1 MNRSRR
7 KFLLQLRGAL
17 LLSAAA
23 LAVAAPLPGGYAAF
37 AEDDSHDGGSSG
49 GSGGSSGG
57 VGGGSGGSEGGGSG
71 SGGSE
76 GGGSGGGEG
85 GGSGGGEGGG
95 SGGGEGGGS
104 GGGEGVGSGS
114 GEGGGNSGSGGSG
127 SGTSVSPSQEDGS
140 AASQTR
146 DGALATS
153 LKGQIAPI
161 GEIEALTGRTVPG
174 EIIDIK
180 LYQDKAQYVYRVKVM
195 RWDGTI
201 YDVKIDAMNRK
212 LISARPR

>member
-23 LAVAAPLPGGYAAF
+23 LAVGAPLPGGYAAF

-57 VGGGSGGSEGGGSG
+57 EGGGSGGSEGGGSG

-85 GGSGGGEGGG
+85 G
-95 SGGGEGGGS
+95 
-104 GGGEGVGSGS
+104 GSGS

>member
-49 GSGGSSGG
+49 GSGGSGGSSGG
-57 VGGGSGGSEGGGSG
+57 EGGGSGGSEGGGSG

-85 GGSGGGEGGG
+85 GGSGDGGGGG

-104 GGGEGVGSGS
+104 GSGD
-114 GEGGGNSGSGGSG
+114 GGGNSGSGGSG

>member
-57 VGGGSGGSEGGGSG
+57 EGGGSG
-71 SGGSE
+71 SGD
-76 GGGSGGGEG
+76 
-85 GGSGGGEGGG
+85 
-95 SGGGEGGGS
+95 
-104 GGGEGVGSGS
+104 
-114 GEGGGNSGSGGSG
+114 GGGNSGSGGSG

>member
-37 AEDDSHDGGSSG
+37 AEDDSHDGGS
-49 GSGGSSGG
+49 
-57 VGGGSGGSEGGGSG
+57 
-71 SGGSE
+71 
-76 GGGSGGGEG
+76 
-85 GGSGGGEGGG
+85 
-95 SGGGEGGGS
+95 
-104 GGGEGVGSGS
+104 
-114 GEGGGNSGSGGSG
+114 SGGSG